1 MRLVTGLAARLR
13 FDFGTKSA
21 DNAMPTAA
29 KHSAQSRANSSHIDL
44 LAEPRMPSCSIS
56 ACLTWT
62 VSRSATGS
70 GPGAGFPSWC
80 GADDH
85 MTKPFGMREPNARLG
100 GALRHGQAAEGADG
114 AAATLE
120 VGPDSLDITRYQAT
134 YGGQPLELTPK
145 EFEFLAYL
153 ARSAGKVCTRR
164 MILENV

>member
-1 MRLVTGLAARLR
+1 MLDLSLPDVDGLKVCHRIRAWGSVPIVVL
-13 FDFGTKSA
+13 SA
-21 DNAMPTAA
+21 DRTEDR
-29 KHSAQSRANSSHIDL
+29 KVSAL
-44 LAEPRMPSCSIS
+44 E
-56 ACLTWT
+56 
-62 VSRSATGS
+62 G
-70 GPGAGFPSWC
+70 

-85 MTKPFGMREPNARLG
+85 MTKPFGMRELNARLG

-153 ARSAGKVCTRR
+153 ARNGGKVCTRR

>member
-1 MRLVTGLAARLR
+1 
-13 FDFGTKSA
+13 
-21 DNAMPTAA
+21 
-29 KHSAQSRANSSHIDL
+29 
-44 LAEPRMPSCSIS
+44 
-56 ACLTWT
+56 
-62 VSRSATGS
+62 
-70 GPGAGFPSWC
+70 
-80 GADDH
+80 